1 MISVLESLWG
11 LQGSRFCWAPVLGF
25 KVSRFLVHSCVTRL
39 CRVSA
44 LTLEVLRFSG
54 FIVSII
60 VGFSVQCVGFS
71 DMNSGAGVCVPYT
84 GGVCN
89 FVEGDDDSLSRA

>member
-1 MISVLESLWG
+1 MVLGFRVWM
-11 LQGSRFCWAPVLGF
+11 FKAPVLGF

-54 FIVSII
+54 FKDQPDRVHYSRLECSMCRLQRYELGGWGLCPIYWRCL
-60 VGFSVQCVGFS
+60 QLCVG
-71 DMNSGAGVCVPYT
+71 
-84 GGVCN
+84 
-89 FVEGDDDSLSRA
+89 